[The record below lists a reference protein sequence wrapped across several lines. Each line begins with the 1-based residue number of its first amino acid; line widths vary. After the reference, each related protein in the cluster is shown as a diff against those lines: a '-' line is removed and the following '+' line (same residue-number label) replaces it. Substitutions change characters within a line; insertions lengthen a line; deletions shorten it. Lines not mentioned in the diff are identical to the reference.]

1 MSRLTILTGHY
12 GSGKSEV
19 AVNLAIEQHTELLI
33 DLDVVNP
40 YFRSRSVKS
49 LLSKHGIALAESTLE
64 GHDASDLPY
73 VSAAAWRPIHDVK
86 VRAIYDLAGT
96 VNGAKVLRQVDV
108 WPEAPAFYMVINTA
122 RLETQTA
129 DQMVA
134 LARGL
139 EDAAGVQMT
148 GIIHN
153 TNLLEET
160 TEDMITQAQP
170 IVEEAALRLG
180 VEVKYTVYLHTLT
193 PHPSWLGK
201 PLPLTRYIGDAW
213 LKGGY

>member
-19 AVNLAIEQHTELLI
+19 AVNLAIAQHTELLI

-40 YFRSRSVKS
+40 YFRSRSVKT

-73 VSAAAWRPIHDVK
+73 VSAAAWRPIHNLE

-96 VNGAKVLRQVDV
+96 VNGARVLRQVDA
-108 WPEAPAFYMVINTA
+108 WPEAPDFYMVINTA

-129 DQMVA
+129 DQMVQ
-134 LARGL
+134 LARAL
-139 EDAAGVQMT
+139 EDAAGVRLT

-160 TEDMITQAQP
+160 TQALITQAQP
-170 IVEEAALRLG
+170 IVAQAAQRLG
-180 VEVKYTVYLHTLT
+180 VEVVYTVHLHTVE
-193 PHPSWLGK
+193 PDPSWLGQ
-201 PLPLTRYIGDAW
+201 PLALTRYIGDAW